1 MRAQWYWFHSYTPV
15 DTLMTKLLKTTV
27 FFLTILSLT
36 SCTRSCQRFKRK
48 NQIGEKDCTVRQFSG
63 GQLIRQWNFKG
74 IVNSDE
80 HSDGYYFTIGDT
92 LYEVSGDVQVLI
104 KE

>member
-1 MRAQWYWFHSYTPV
+1 MHRILQSSA
-15 DTLMTKLLKTTV
+15 L
-27 FFLTILSLT
+27 FLSLFILS

-48 NQIGEKDCTVRQFSG
+48 NQIGDKDCTVRQFSG
-63 GQLIRQWNFKG
+63 GQLIREWKFKG

-80 HSDGYYFTIGDT
+80 HSDGYYFSIGDT